1 MNIISSTERL
11 GMAEKKL
18 NNAAPTFP
26 NLLSRHRLGYVHIWR
41 YAGGV
46 AIPLYSADVTIY
58 CVTLRCFSNLPLAK
72 QSQAKPCQAKPSW
85 FRPQLSYLLLWPA
98 QDTDHNIRRTVFSFG
113 NDDKAPIPNIP
124 SRIYVI
130 SLITMPNFGSFHIT
144 RQTQGCDGE
153 VCAEQISPR

>member
-41 YAGGV
+41 YADGV
-46 AIPLYSADVTIY
+46 AIPLSTSDVTIY
-58 CVTLRCFSNLPLAK
+58 CVTLRWFSNLPSAK
-72 QSQAKPCQAKPSW
+72 QSQAIKQAKPSW
-85 FRPQLSYLLLWPA
+85 FRPQLSYLHQCPS
-98 QDTDHNIRRTVFSFG
+98 QDTDHNIRRTVFSIR